1 MEDYHNEL
9 NNVMV
14 ETMAESRFHGVRI
27 RENTDLVTA
36 INDIESSVIGV
47 VAVADD
53 ADAETFPL
61 NTPVLLTRVNNV
73 LGKAGKT
80 GSLYKTLKAIADQ
93 TSPKVIVVRV
103 ATATDEADAKTQS
116 QLIIGG
122 TTEDGSYTGMYAFLT
137 AEQKVGYR
145 PRILAAPDYDT
156 EEVTSALCVI
166 AQNLRAFVYANC
178 YGCKTMAEAITYRAK
193 FAYRELMLIWPDFI
207 AYNPLTGKNEIFPA
221 PAYACGLRAL
231 IDNNHGWHK
240 SLSNISVNN
249 VLGISQDVFWSL
261 QAEDSDA
268 NELNNKEITTLIKR
282 NGFRFWGNRVT
293 DTNAYIFEVY
303 TRTAQILADSIAE
316 AQFEAIDE
324 PLTPTNVKDVVSGI
338 NGKLSALVTQGRL
351 IGAECWFDILD
362 NPTTGLR
369 QGQVRIRYKY
379 TPVPPMEDLTMY
391 QTFTDEYFGAAF
403 SSLGGA

>member
-1 MEDYHNEL
+1 MGDYHNEL
-9 NNVMV
+9 NKVMV
-14 ETMAESRFHGVRI
+14 ETMAESRFHGARI
-27 RENTDLVTA
+27 RENTDLVTV

-61 NTPVLLTRVNNV
+61 NTPVLLTRVNNA

-103 ATATDEADAKTQS
+103 AAATDEADAKTQS

-122 TTEDGSYTGMYAFLT
+122 TTENGSYTGMYAFLT

-166 AQNLRAFVYANC
+166 AQNLRAFVYASC

>member
-9 NNVMV
+9 NKVMV
-14 ETMAESRFHGVRI
+14 ETMAESRFHGARI

-103 ATATDEADAKTQS
+103 AAATDKADAKTQS

-122 TTEDGSYTGMYAFLT
+122 TAEDGSYTGMYAFLT

-166 AQNLRAFVYANC
+166 AQNLRAFVYASC

-207 AYNPLTGKNEIFPA
+207 AYNPLTGNNEIFPA

-268 NELNNKEITTLIKR
+268 NGLNNKEITTLIKR

>member
-1 MEDYHNEL
+1 
-9 NNVMV
+9 
-14 ETMAESRFHGVRI
+14 MAESRFHGARI

-103 ATATDEADAKTQS
+103 AAATDEADTKTQS

-122 TTEDGSYTGMYAFLT
+122 TTENGSYTGMYAFLT

-166 AQNLRAFVYANC
+166 AQNLRAFVYASC

-231 IDNNHGWHK
+231 IDNNYGWHK
-240 SLSNISVNN
+240 SLSNMSVNN

-338 NGKLSALVTQGRL
+338 NGKLSALVTEGRL

>member
-1 MEDYHNEL
+1 MS
-9 NNVMV
+9 
-14 ETMAESRFHGVRI
+14 ETRFHGVRV

-36 INDIESSVIGV
+36 INDIDSSVIGV

-103 ATATDEADAKTQS
+103 AAATDEEGGKTQS
-116 QLIIGG
+116 QLIMGG
-122 TTEDGSYTGMYAFLT
+122 TADDGSYTGMYAFLT
-137 AEQKVGYR
+137 AEQKAGYR
-145 PRILAAPDYDT
+145 PRILAAPGYDT

-166 AQNLRAFVYANC
+166 AQNLRAFVYAGC
-178 YGCKTMAEAITYRAK
+178 HDCKTMKEAIAYRAK

-207 AYNPLTGKNEIFPA
+207 AYNPLTGVNEAFPA

-231 IDNNHGWHK
+231 IDNDQGWHK
-240 SLSNISVNN
+240 SLSNVAVSN

-268 NELNNKEITTLIKR
+268 NELNNKEVTTLIKR
-282 NGFRFWGNRVT
+282 NGFRFWGNRT
-293 DTNAYIFEVY
+293 TETSDYLFEVY

-316 AQFEAIDE
+316 AQFEAADE
-324 PLTPTNVKDVVSGI
+324 PLTPANVKDVVSGI
-338 NGKLSALVTQGRL
+338 SGKISALVTSGRL
-351 IGAECWFDILD
+351 IGGECWFDIED
-362 NPTTGLR
+362 NGTTDLR
-369 QGQVRIRYKY
+369 QGKLRIRYKY
-379 TPVPPMEDLTMY
+379 TPVPPLEDLTLY
-391 QTFTDEYFGAAF
+391 QTFTDEYFESAF

>member
-1 MEDYHNEL
+1 
-9 NNVMV
+9 
-14 ETMAESRFHGVRI
+14 MAESRFHGARI
-27 RENTDLVTA
+27 RENTDLVTV

-122 TTEDGSYTGMYAFLT
+122 TTEGGSYTGMYAFLT

>member
-1 MEDYHNEL
+1 
-9 NNVMV
+9 
-14 ETMAESRFHGVRI
+14 MAESRFHGARI

-103 ATATDEADAKTQS
+103 AAATDKADAKTQS

-122 TTEDGSYTGMYAFLT
+122 TAEDGSYTGMYAFLT

-166 AQNLRAFVYANC
+166 AQNLRAFVYASC

-207 AYNPLTGKNEIFPA
+207 AYNPLTGNNEIFPA

-268 NELNNKEITTLIKR
+268 NGLNNKEITTLIKR

>member
-1 MEDYHNEL
+1 
-9 NNVMV
+9 
-14 ETMAESRFHGVRI
+14 MAESRFHGVRI

-103 ATATDEADAKTQS
+103 AAATDKADAKTQS

-122 TTEDGSYTGMYAFLT
+122 TAEDGSYTGMYAFLT

-166 AQNLRAFVYANC
+166 AQNLRAFVYASC

-207 AYNPLTGKNEIFPA
+207 AYNPLTGNNEIFPA

-379 TPVPPMEDLTMY
+379 TPVPPMEDLMMY

>member
-1 MEDYHNEL
+1 
-9 NNVMV
+9 
-14 ETMAESRFHGVRI
+14 MAESRFHGARI

-103 ATATDEADAKTQS
+103 AAATDKADAKTQS

-166 AQNLRAFVYANC
+166 AQNLRAFVYASC

-207 AYNPLTGKNEIFPA
+207 AYNPLTGNNEIFPA

-240 SLSNISVNN
+240 SLSNMSVNN

>member
-1 MEDYHNEL
+1 
-9 NNVMV
+9 
-14 ETMAESRFHGVRI
+14 MAESRFHGVRI

-103 ATATDEADAKTQS
+103 AAATDEADAKTQS

-166 AQNLRAFVYANC
+166 AQNLRAFVYASC
-178 YGCKTMAEAITYRAK
+178 YGCRTMAEAMTYRAK

-207 AYNPLTGKNEIFPA
+207 AYNPLTGNNEIFPA

-231 IDNNHGWHK
+231 IDNNHGWHR

-268 NELNNKEITTLIKR
+268 NELNSKEITTLIKR

>member
-1 MEDYHNEL
+1 MGDYHCEL

-14 ETMAESRFHGVRI
+14 ETMAGSRFHGARI
-27 RENTDLVTA
+27 RENTDLVVA
-36 INDIESSVIGV
+36 INDIESSVIGI

-53 ADAETFPL
+53 ADAEAFPL
-61 NTPVLLTRVNNV
+61 NTPVLVTRVNNM

-103 ATATDEADAKTQS
+103 AAATEEEGGKTQS
-116 QLIIGG
+116 QLIMGG
-122 TTEDGSYTGMYAFLT
+122 TAEDGSYTGMYALLT

-145 PRILAAPDYDT
+145 PRILAVPHYDT
-156 EEVTSALCVI
+156 EEVTSALCGI
-166 AQNLRAFVYANC
+166 AQNLRAFVYAGC
-178 YGCKTMAEAITYRAK
+178 HECKTMAEAIAYRAN

-207 AYNPLTGKNEIFPA
+207 AYNPVSGKNEAFPA
-221 PAYACGLRAL
+221 PAYACGLRSL
-231 IDNNHGWHK
+231 IDNNQGWHK
-240 SLSNISVNN
+240 SLSNVAVNN
-249 VLGISQDVFWSL
+249 VLGISRDVFWSL

-268 NELNNKEITTLIKR
+268 NELNNKEVTTLIKR
-282 NGFRFWGNRVT
+282 NGFRFWGNRTT
-293 DTNAYIFEVY
+293 DTKDYIFEVF

-316 AQFEAIDE
+316 AQFEAVDA
-324 PLTPTNVKDVVSGI
+324 PLTPTNAKDIVSGI
-338 NGKLSALVTQGRL
+338 NGKLSSLVTQGRL
-351 IGAECWFDILD
+351 IGGESWFDIID

-379 TPVPPMEDLTMY
+379 TSIPPMEDLTMY
-391 QTFTDEYFGAAF
+391 QTFTDEYFEPAF

>member
-1 MEDYHNEL
+1 
-9 NNVMV
+9 
-14 ETMAESRFHGVRI
+14 MAESRFHGARI

-103 ATATDEADAKTQS
+103 ATATDKADAKTQS

>member
-14 ETMAESRFHGVRI
+14 ETMAESRFHGARI

-103 ATATDEADAKTQS
+103 AAATDEADTKTQS

-122 TTEDGSYTGMYAFLT
+122 TTENGSYTGMYAFLT

-166 AQNLRAFVYANC
+166 AQNLRAFVYASC

-231 IDNNHGWHK
+231 IDNNYGWHK
-240 SLSNISVNN
+240 SLSNMSVNN

-338 NGKLSALVTQGRL
+338 NGKLSALVTEGRL

>member
-103 ATATDEADAKTQS
+103 AMATDEADAKTQS

>member
-9 NNVMV
+9 NKVMV
-14 ETMAESRFHGVRI
+14 ETMAESRFHGARI

>member
-1 MEDYHNEL
+1 
-9 NNVMV
+9 
-14 ETMAESRFHGVRI
+14 MAESRFHGVRI

>member
-103 ATATDEADAKTQS
+103 AAATDKADAKTQS

-122 TTEDGSYTGMYAFLT
+122 TAEDGSYTGMYAFLT

-166 AQNLRAFVYANC
+166 AQNLRAFVYASC

-207 AYNPLTGKNEIFPA
+207 AYNPLTGNNEIFPA

>member
-9 NNVMV
+9 NKVMV
-14 ETMAESRFHGVRI
+14 ETMAESRFHGARI

-103 ATATDEADAKTQS
+103 AMATDEADAKTQS

>member
-1 MEDYHNEL
+1 
-9 NNVMV
+9 
-14 ETMAESRFHGVRI
+14 MAESRFHGVRI

-103 ATATDEADAKTQS
+103 AMATDEADAKTQS